1 MTTLS
6 IIGQEAT
13 RALTRAEFVR
23 AIEIRGQQIA
33 SDRKALRE
41 WQDALTATDRFWTK
55 HPDWRFG
62 QCLDAILAANSH
74 NTANM
79 EGKN

>member
-1 MTTLS
+1 MTTLA

-13 RALTRAEFVR
+13 RALTREDVLR
-23 AIEIRGQQIA
+23 VIESRRQQIA
-33 SDRKALRE
+33 SHREALRE
-41 WQDALTATDRFWTK
+41 WQLALTAADRLWTE
-55 HPDWRFG
+55 HPDWSFG
-62 QCLDAILAANSH
+62 QCLDAIHAANSY

>member
-13 RALTRAEFVR
+13 RALTREDVLR
-23 AIEIRGQQIA
+23 VIEYRRQQIA
-33 SDRKALRE
+33 SHREALRE
-41 WQDALTATDRFWTK
+41 WQEALSAADRFWTK

-62 QCLDAILAANSH
+62 QCLDAILASNSH